1 MYFVVCVMQILSLI
15 LGELPMVEDGA
26 TFIRQLM
33 KLDKKEMPRNYV
45 MEDMK
50 MAKGW
55 LKPGNDELGDKLSFH
70 IICMWDFGQEML
82 DLVFLLSFCCYLFL
96 LHYTN
101 NPLPG
106 IGHLL
111 CISI

>member
-1 MYFVVCVMQILSLI
+1 
-15 LGELPMVEDGA
+15 
-26 TFIRQLM
+26 M

-70 IICMWDFGQEML
+70 IICTWDFG
-82 DLVFLLSFCCYLFL
+82 
-96 LHYTN
+96 
-101 NPLPG
+101 
-106 IGHLL
+106 
-111 CISI
+111 